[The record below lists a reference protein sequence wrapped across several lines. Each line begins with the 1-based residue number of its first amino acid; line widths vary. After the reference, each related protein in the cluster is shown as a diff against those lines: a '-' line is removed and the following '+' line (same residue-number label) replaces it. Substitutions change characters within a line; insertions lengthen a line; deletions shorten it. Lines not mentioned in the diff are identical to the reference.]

1 VSDASDD
8 RPAGTGQDAGP
19 IRVLLVDDQDLV
31 RTGTRII
38 LDAAPDI
45 TVVGEATDGF
55 GALDAVDRCRPDVVL
70 MDLRMPEMDG
80 AEATR
85 QLLRSSRATRR
96 DHVLRVVVL
105 TTFELDG
112 RAADAIR
119 AGASGFLLKTATP
132 TQLQDAVRTVHAGNQ
147 VLGPDELLGLLD
159 ATFDAPRAEP
169 AVLQKLTT
177 RERIVFDAV
186 ARGLSNAEIADELFS
201 SESTVKTHVG
211 AVLRKLELRDRVQL
225 VVFAFEHGLR

>member
-1 VSDASDD
+1 MSTSAAPS
-8 RPAGTGQDAGP
+8 AEP

-31 RTGTRII
+31 RTGTRVVI
-38 LDAAPDI
+38 DAAPDL
-45 TVVGEATDGF
+45 TVVGEASDGF
-55 GALDAVDRCRPDVVL
+55 EAISVTERCRPDVVL
-70 MDLRMPEMDG
+70 MDMRMPEMDG

-85 QLLRSSRATRR
+85 QLLLPSRAERR
-96 DHVLRVVVL
+96 ERPLRVIVL

-132 TQLQDAVRTVHAGNQ
+132 QQLQDAIRTVHAGNQ

-159 ATFDAPRAEP
+159 ATFTSTRPEP
-169 AVLQKLTT
+169 AVLGSLTP
-177 RERIVFDAV
+177 RERSVFDAV
-186 ARGLSNAEIADELFS
+186 ARGLSNAEIARELFA

-211 AVLRKLELRDRVQL
+211 GVLRKLGLRDRVQL

>member
-1 VSDASDD
+1 MSPTEA
-8 RPAGTGQDAGP
+8 AT

-31 RTGTRII
+31 RAGTRII
-38 LDAAPDI
+38 LDAAVDI
-45 TVVGEATDGF
+45 TVVGEAANGF
-55 GALDAVDRCRPDVVL
+55 EALDLVDRCEPDVVL

-85 QLLRSSRATRR
+85 QLLLPSRAARR
-96 DHVLRVVVL
+96 ERPARVIVL

-112 RAADAIR
+112 RAAEAIR

-132 TQLQDAVRTVHAGNQ
+132 TQLQDAVRTVYAGNQ

-159 ATFDAPRAEP
+159 ATFDTPRGQP
-169 AVLQKLTT
+169 VVLQKLTA
-177 RERIVFDAV
+177 RERDVFDAV

-211 AVLRKLELRDRVQL
+211 SVLRKLGLRDRVQL
-225 VVFAFEHGLR
+225 VVFAFEHGLRPGR